1 MAKQY
6 KGVKECQKMC
16 QGGEGRGV
24 EGGGVKSKIKRL
36 IQRSKIKIKRFF
48 VVDVEL

>member
-1 MAKQY
+1 
-6 KGVKECQKMC
+6 VWR
-16 QGGEGRGV
+16 GERGRSIV
-24 EGGGVKSKIKRL
+24 LYSVISKIKRL